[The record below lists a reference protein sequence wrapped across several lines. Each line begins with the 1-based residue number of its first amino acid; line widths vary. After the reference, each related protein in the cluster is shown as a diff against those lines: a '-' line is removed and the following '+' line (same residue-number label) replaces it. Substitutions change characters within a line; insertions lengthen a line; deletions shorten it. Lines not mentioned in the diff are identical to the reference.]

1 MFSHLL
7 SSQVNMIQIG
17 DRLSMTGTTI
27 HDSHAEI
34 LSRRCFIA
42 FLYQQIQVIIDNN
55 YQDRAEFI
63 LKVRDDGY
71 GFCLKPGIK
80 INLFIST
87 APCGDA
93 RVFMP
98 NDSSDDDPHANRV
111 SRGLLR
117 AKIEAGE
124 GTIPVRR
131 GCSTLTWDGVLLGE
145 QRLQFMSCSDK
156 IAVWNVVGIQGSL
169 LSHFIEPIYLDSLI
183 LGSLFNFSH
192 LTRAVHGRLN
202 MNFDSESL
210 KKLPNPYKVNQHK
223 VAKSLSKQQEYTRT
237 LTKSPN
243 YAINWIKGDTFPEI
257 ISCDTGKIYQNEEQY
272 SRLSKKTFFQ
282 SFRTLLGRN
291 TPKLCTSPLGLA
303 IPTIYR
309 DAKTSATNYL
319 QARLLAVQSFAEQNL
334 GDWIQVPAEV
344 DLFGF

>member
-1 MFSHLL
+1 M
-7 SSQVNMIQIG
+7 
-17 DRLSMTGTTI
+17 
-27 HDSHAEI
+27 
-34 LSRRCFIA
+34 
-42 FLYQQIQVIIDNN
+42 
-55 YQDRAEFI
+55 
-63 LKVRDDGY
+63 
-71 GFCLKPGIK
+71 
-80 INLFIST
+80 
-87 APCGDA
+87 
-93 RVFMP
+93 
-98 NDSSDDDPHANRV
+98 